1 MIIRLKRREDKLK
14 RKRYINIGF
23 IFRRLKFIRYKETLK
38 AIFYNNSSFNTFL
51 LSYIN
56 TLKESKLN

>member
-23 IFRRLKFIRYKETLK
+23 IFRRLKFIRCKETLK
-38 AIFYNNSSFNTFL
+38 AISYNSSFNTLF

-56 TLKESKLN
+56 TLKRSKLN